1 MTNFKNLNKFI
12 PYKHFK
18 MEGLHCLRFLLEQDD
33 LPCKIDLKVTYL
45 SVPLNKNF
53 QKFVKF
59 QWYPNAIRISLPM
72 FWTRDSSTN
81 PYKIIESSNRPLET
95 GQHSNHYL
103 RRRYVASG
111 EDVTRNSHG
120 KKHID
125 FSIAIFGFC
134 EQPQKISPAPCE
146 TNRVSGLSN

>member
-12 PYKHFK
+12 PYEHFK

-59 QWYPNAIRISLPM
+59 QWYPNATRISLPM
-72 FWTRDSSTN
+72 FWTQASSTN
-81 PYKIIESSNRPLET
+81 LYKIIEVPIALLRQVNIRIII
-95 GQHSNHYL
+95 YL
-103 RRRYVASG
+103 DDMLLVGRTLPEILMARS
-111 EDVTRNSHG
+111 TL
-120 KKHID
+120 
-125 FSIAIFGFC
+125 IF
-134 EQPQKISPAPCE
+134 
-146 TNRVSGLSN
+146 L